1 MSNRIIE
8 HPILGKIEDKEM
20 VTIEVDGKKIKAK
33 KGEMIIA
40 ALIANGIRINRY
52 TLKKKEPRGI
62 FCGRGQCTDCVMV
75 VNGRINV
82 RTCITPV
89 VDKMVI
95 QTQQGLE
102 PRRDKIE

>member
-20 VTIEVDGKKIKAK
+20 VTIEVDGKKIKAQ

-62 FCGRGQCTDCVMV
+62 FCGIGQCTDCVMV

-89 VDKMVI
+89 VDSMVI